1 MRARSGQ
8 HSQGVRCEAQ
18 GRWGGGEGLDICPSP
33 VAYVGERR
41 ANRRGRHTPRRGER
55 SAGLTYSIDR
65 VEAIWVVAHRGKLCR
80 EGGWGYLEGI
90 GLIAGD
96 VAHNSDHAELTSA
109 NNAMHL
115 QIMVLYL
122 GLDNLALLGAVTP
135 CHTLLQKGLQGCSQ
149 NCLCHLPG

>member
-1 MRARSGQ
+1 MRAGLGL
-8 HSQGVRCEAQ
+8 HSQDVRCEGQ
-18 GRWGGGEGLDICPSP
+18 RLGGGGGE
-33 VAYVGERR
+33 A
-41 ANRRGRHTPRRGER
+41 T
-55 SAGLTYSIDR
+55 
-65 VEAIWVVAHRGKLCR
+65 R

-96 VAHNSDHAELTSA
+96 VAHNSDHAKLTGA

-122 GLDNLALLGAVTP
+122 GLGNLALLGAVTP